1 MRGKTSYW
9 VIFGLA
15 AIVSLMFASIV
26 SAEMQGDITLHKS
39 CAHCGMNRGTFDFSR
54 MLIEYNDGSAVPVCS
69 LHCAAMDLANN
80 IDKAPKSIKVA
91 DFKGKQL
98 IDAEQAFWVVGG
110 NKPGV
115 MSKRGKWAFGTKDD
129 AENFIKTNGG
139 KRASFEEAIKMAY
152 DDMYEDTKMIR
163 EKRKMMRMKQMDKK
177 S

>member
-1 MRGKTSYW
+1 MRGKSYY
-9 VIFGLA
+9 VIFGLV
-15 AIVSLMFASIV
+15 AIISFMFASIG
-26 SAEMQGDITLHKS
+26 SAEMQEDITLHKS

-69 LHCAAMDLANN
+69 LHCAAIDLANN

-98 IDAEQAFWVVGG
+98 IDAEQAFWVAGG
-110 NKPGV
+110 SRPGV
-115 MSKRGKWAFGTKDD
+115 MSKRGKWAFAAKDD
-129 AENFIKTNGG
+129 AESFLKTNGG
-139 KRASFEEAIKMAY
+139 KLVSFEDAIKMAY
-152 DDMYEDTKMIR
+152 DDMYEDTRMIR

>member
-1 MRGKTSYW
+1 MRSKTSHCI
-9 VIFGLA
+9 IFGLVA
-15 AIVSLMFASIV
+15 VISLMFASIA
-26 SAEMQGDITLHKS
+26 SAEMQEDITLHKS
-39 CAHCGMNRGTFDFSR
+39 CAHCGMNREAFDFSR

-69 LHCAAMDLANN
+69 LHCAAIDLANN
-80 IDKAPKSIKVA
+80 IDKAPRSIKVG

-98 IDAEQAFWVVGG
+98 IDAEQAFWVAGG

-115 MSKRGKWAFGTKDD
+115 MSKRGKWAFGTKDE

-139 KRASFEEAIKMAY
+139 KLVSFEDAIKMAY
-152 DDMYEDTKMIR
+152 DDMYEDTRMIR